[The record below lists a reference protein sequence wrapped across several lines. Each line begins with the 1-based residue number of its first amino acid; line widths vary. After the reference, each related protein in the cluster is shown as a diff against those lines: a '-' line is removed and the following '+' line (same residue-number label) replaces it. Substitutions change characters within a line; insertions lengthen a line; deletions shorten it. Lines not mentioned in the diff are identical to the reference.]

1 MNYLGD
7 KTSKEHSTEVPS
19 SPHDYDSISEADIP
33 MRQMGRDPVRVA
45 ENREDVDT
53 SEEEEEED
61 GQQLELNIDIHP
73 TPVNDATTDSTH
85 QHNLDRGNYS
95 SLKTIQN
102 QTTAYIQL
110 GVQVAVV
117 AETRERN
124 EENYIVPSKP
134 HSYYNLP

>member
-19 SPHDYDSISEADIP
+19 PPHDYDSISEADIP
-33 MRQMGRDPVRVA
+33 MSHLGRDPARVT
-45 ENREDVDT
+45 ENMEDVDT
-53 SEEEEEED
+53 SEEEEDED
-61 GQQLELNIDIHP
+61 GQQVGLSLDIHP
-73 TPVNDATTDSTH
+73 TPVNDAATDSTH
-85 QHNLDRGNYS
+85 DRGNYS

-117 AETRERN
+117 AEARESN
-124 EENYIVPSKP
+124 EENCIVPSKP
-134 HSYYNLP
+134 NSYYNLP